1 MTQIWPGFG
10 VAPVPTVL
18 SIICKPEAVVMVFP
32 SVWAAAMVG
41 THANGT
47 ATSVIAIAASI
58 GIFPRWRRRI
68 FGHLPLRN
76 ETCLAHRDLRF
87 HPIRPRKY
95 AGLETPTRRIQQA
108 KPKGDQ
114 AALDTRAC
122 PAVTSLVMTENFASC
137 TAPKLVEI
145 ATSAAPP
152 PRAITIRPIRG
163 WL

>member
-1 MTQIWPGFG
+1 MTHIWPGFG

-32 SVWAAAMVG
+32 AVWAAAMVG
-41 THANGT
+41 SHPNGT

-87 HPIRPRKY
+87 HPISPRKY
-95 AGLETPTRRIQQA
+95 AGLETPTRRIA
-108 KPKGDQ
+108 NESEGAIMRLWKPG
-114 AALDTRAC
+114 LPRR
-122 PAVTSLVMTENFASC
+122 SL
-137 TAPKLVEI
+137 
-145 ATSAAPP
+145 
-152 PRAITIRPIRG
+152 R
-163 WL
+163 W